1 MYCVSSAETILPRLV
16 HYSILVG
23 SSTSISSI
31 DQPTSNTYSAWLGWF
46 PVLFYTT
53 VYIGELHK
61 RSQPPP
67 SPSSAA
73 ALEAEATRLG
83 SRALLYSSLVSLAG
97 NIVLPFFVKEA
108 GSGGAGAD
116 GLKGMLGGMGWW
128 KGRWKV
134 HLASLWA
141 ASHLVFALC
150 MGATL

>member
-1 MYCVSSAETILPRLV
+1 MSFGLI
-16 HYSILVG
+16 SIPVY
-23 SSTSISSI
+23 
-31 DQPTSNTYSAWLGWF
+31 QPISNTPSAWIGWF

-83 SRALLYSSLVSLAG
+83 SRALLYSSLVSLVG

-108 GSGGAGAD
+108 GSSARDGAD
-116 GLKGMLGGMGWW
+116 GLKGVMSRMGWW

-134 HLASLWA
+134 HLASLWT

>member
-1 MYCVSSAETILPRLV
+1 MLV
-16 HYSILVG
+16 Y
-23 SSTSISSI
+23 
-31 DQPTSNTYSAWLGWF
+31 QPTSNTPSAWLGWF

-67 SPSSAA
+67 SPSSSV

-83 SRALLYSSLVSLAG
+83 SRALLYSSLVSLAS

-108 GSGGAGAD
+108 GSGVQEGVD
-116 GLKGMLGGMGWW
+116 GLKSAMNRIGWW
-128 KGRWKV
+128 KRRWKV
-134 HLASLWA
+134 HLASLWT